1 MNNLKYSLKTLINNP
16 FLIILSLVQ
25 FTVIF
30 LFLLIIIN
38 FYYMVNSQT
47 KVLEK
52 FFKDKEYYAVQ
63 DKTDEDILFEQIFK
77 KEEAPSN
84 LMKFYDFLINNEQF
98 DFIQFVDG
106 NVLIDPKFEI
116 NENNSNLFYSQTTP
130 TINNKDKD
138 YSLLKSISVDKNF
151 FQRVGISLEVNLEN
165 ESQVVLGDKFRD
177 YVKLSEKIFVFDSS
191 INEEVEKEVIGFLD
205 KNTYF
210 YSRSEGLILL
220 DEYIIEFLSLNN
232 IPNEILISHVDN
244 IINNSFVVS
253 EDIETSFAL
262 INDKSNE
269 LDLYTKL
276 LPLDMKEQSKAIL
289 YSIAEYR
296 KIMVPSLICII
307 IFAFISVT
315 ISLLN
320 LIRKNLG
327 EIGVHLSCGATIKDI
342 YIRYLLIDAFLI
354 IIPFLFSMFLSN
366 FILVNILGVSRIYMG
381 VLILLVF
388 ILIAFFIGISILPI
402 RYVKGIQ
409 LTKIL
414 KQEYS
419 L

>member
-1 MNNLKYSLKTLINNP
+1 
-16 FLIILSLVQ
+16 
-25 FTVIF
+25 
-30 LFLLIIIN
+30 
-38 FYYMVNSQT
+38 
-47 KVLEK
+47 
-52 FFKDKEYYAVQ
+52 
-63 DKTDEDILFEQIFK
+63 
-77 KEEAPSN
+77 
-84 LMKFYDFLINNEQF
+84 
-98 DFIQFVDG
+98 
-106 NVLIDPKFEI
+106 
-116 NENNSNLFYSQTTP
+116 
-130 TINNKDKD
+130 
-138 YSLLKSISVDKNF
+138 
-151 FQRVGISLEVNLEN
+151 
-165 ESQVVLGDKFRD
+165 
-177 YVKLSEKIFVFDSS
+177 
-191 INEEVEKEVIGFLD
+191 
-205 KNTYF
+205 
-210 YSRSEGLILL
+210 
-220 DEYIIEFLSLNN
+220 LNN

>member
-84 LMKFYDFLINNEQF
+84 LVKFYDFLINNEQF